1 MTVVYLQQQKS
12 RPERGACPPPR
23 APSGAADA
31 ATSAAAIEQSLI
43 SSRVVSKINI
53 EELRTIQIYKTQWI
67 EGLIEIYILIVT
79 I

>member
-1 MTVVYLQQQKS
+1 MVYSQQQKS

-43 SSRVVSKINI
+43 SSRVVSKVNI
-53 EELRTIQIYKTQWI
+53 EELRTIQIYKHN
-67 EGLIEIYILIVT
+67 GLRALLKFT
-79 I
+79 FLL

>member
-1 MTVVYLQQQKS
+1 MLYSQQQKS

-43 SSRVVSKINI
+43 SSRVVSKVNI
-53 EELRTIQIYKTQWI
+53 EELNLQTQWI
-67 EGLIEIYILIVT
+67 EGLTEIYIVIVT